1 MQSGKERRIFYLLMG
16 LAMIGWGASWVH
28 VKYLS
33 GYMSI
38 HEIIFYRYALTALSM
53 PPLLLWLKIP
63 LLIDRVSLGVTLLTS
78 AIMILYTWLFIAG
91 TKLGSA
97 GLGGAFV
104 TTLIPIVTFVM
115 MALLHRRR
123 LRRIQVLALGLGA
136 LGVMTIL
143 NVWSFRA
150 EEILRLENLYFVLA
164 ALCWGVLTILSSRV
178 AGRIDPL
185 FYSFVMYAAVAGME
199 GLFLSDFRTDLSSL
213 PPAVWANLLLLAL
226 FSTTFATSVYFIGGK
241 KIGADLVSSFTFLV
255 PFSAIGLSAL
265 FLGEPVSWGMLLGT
279 AMTLLAIWL
288 LNRPEPRAQDPQ

>member
-1 MQSGKERRIFYLLMG
+1 MQHKERIFLFYGLMV

-33 GYMSI
+33 RYLTI
-38 HEIIFYRYALTALSM
+38 HEIIFYRYLLTAISM
-53 PPLLLWLKIP
+53 LPLLAWLRIP
-63 LLIDRVSLGVTLLTS
+63 LRVDGRSLLITLLTS

-123 LRRIQVLALGLGA
+123 LSLRQLLALGLGA

-143 NVWSFRA
+143 DVWSFHA
-150 EEILRLENLYFVLA
+150 ADIFRLENLYFVLA
-164 ALCWGVLTILSSRV
+164 AFSWGVLTILGSGVS
-178 AGRIDPL
+178 GRIDPL
-185 FYSFVMYAAVAGME
+185 LYSFVMYAAVTLME
-199 GLFLSDFRTDLSSL
+199 GAFLTEFSTDLSTL
-213 PPAVWANLLLLAL
+213 PPLVWANIALLAL
-226 FSTTFATSVYFIGGK
+226 FSTTFATSIYFIGGK
-241 KIGADLVSSFTFLV
+241 KLGADRISSFTFLV

-265 FLGEPVSWGMLLGT
+265 FLGETVSRGMIVGT
-279 AMTLLAIWL
+279 IMAVAAIWM
-288 LNRPEPRAQDPQ
+288 LNSSKKVRK

>member
-1 MQSGKERRIFYLLMG
+1 MQQKERIFLFYGLMI

-33 GYMSI
+33 RYLTI
-38 HEIIFYRYALTALSM
+38 HEIIFYRYLLTAISM
-53 PPLLLWLKIP
+53 LPLLAWLRIP
-63 LLIDRVSLGVTLLTS
+63 LRVDGRSLLVTLLTS

-123 LRRIQVLALGLGA
+123 LSLRQLLALGLGA

-143 NVWSFRA
+143 DVWSFHA
-150 EEILRLENLYFVLA
+150 ADIFRLENLYFVLA
-164 ALCWGVLTILSSRV
+164 AFSWGVLTILGSGVS
-178 AGRIDPL
+178 GRIDPL
-185 FYSFVMYAAVAGME
+185 LYSFVMYAAVTLME
-199 GLFLSDFRTDLSSL
+199 GAFLTEFSTDLSTL
-213 PPAVWANLLLLAL
+213 PPLVWANIALLAL
-226 FSTTFATSVYFIGGK
+226 FSTTFATSIYFIGGK
-241 KIGADLVSSFTFLV
+241 KLGADRISSFTFLV

-265 FLGEPVSWGMLLGT
+265 FLGETVSRGMIVGT
-279 AMTLLAIWL
+279 IMAVAAIWM
-288 LNRPEPRAQDPQ
+288 LNSSKKLGSRK

>member
-1 MQSGKERRIFYLLMG
+1 MQTKERIFLFYGLMV

-33 GYMSI
+33 RYLTI
-38 HEIIFYRYALTALSM
+38 HEIIFYRYLLTAISM
-53 PPLLLWLKIP
+53 LPLLAWLRIP
-63 LLIDRVSLGVTLLTS
+63 LRVDGRSLLITLLTS

-123 LRRIQVLALGLGA
+123 LSARQLLALGLGA

-143 NVWSFRA
+143 NVWSFHA
-150 EEILRLENLYFVLA
+150 ADIFRLENLYFVLA
-164 ALCWGVLTILSSRV
+164 AFSWGVLTILGSGVS
-178 AGRIDPL
+178 GRIDPL
-185 FYSFVMYAAVAGME
+185 LYSFVMYAAVTLME
-199 GLFLSDFRTDLSSL
+199 GAFLTEFSTDLSTL
-213 PPAVWANLLLLAL
+213 PPLVWANIALLAL
-226 FSTTFATSVYFIGGK
+226 FSTTFATSIYFIGGK
-241 KIGADLVSSFTFLV
+241 KLGADRISSFTFLV

-265 FLGEPVSWGMLLGT
+265 FLGETISWGMIVGT
-279 AMTLLAIWL
+279 IMAVTAIWM
-288 LNRPEPRAQDPQ
+288 LNSSRN

>member
-1 MQSGKERRIFYLLMG
+1 MQHKERIFLFYGLMV

-33 GYMSI
+33 RYLTI
-38 HEIIFYRYALTALSM
+38 HEIIFYRYLLTAISM
-53 PPLLLWLKIP
+53 LPLLAWLRIP
-63 LLIDRVSLGVTLLTS
+63 LRVDGRSLLITLLTS

-123 LRRIQVLALGLGA
+123 LSLRQLLALGLGA

-143 NVWSFRA
+143 NVWSFHA
-150 EEILRLENLYFVLA
+150 ADIFRLENLYFVLA
-164 ALCWGVLTILSSRV
+164 AFSWGVLTILGSGVS
-178 AGRIDPL
+178 GRIDPL
-185 FYSFVMYAAVAGME
+185 LYSFVMYAAVTLME
-199 GLFLSDFRTDLSSL
+199 GAFLTEFSTDLGTL
-213 PPAVWANLLLLAL
+213 PPLVWANIALLAL
-226 FSTTFATSVYFIGGK
+226 FSTTFATSIYFIGGK
-241 KIGADLVSSFTFLV
+241 KLGADRISSFTFLV

-265 FLGEPVSWGMLLGT
+265 FLGETISWGMIVGT
-279 AMTLLAIWL
+279 IMAVTAIWM
-288 LNRPEPRAQDPQ
+288 LNSSNR